1 MSVWEFQN
9 LVTGLSY
16 ISISAWM
23 FTLSSKIGK
32 ELGAKRYLPKKLG
45 SGLQTLKAKDDIIS
59 NKNVVKL
66 NEK

>member
-1 MSVWEFQN
+1 
-9 LVTGLSY
+9 
-16 ISISAWM
+16 M